1 MEVVIPIADDFAVP
15 PVPPVNIPTLTKMKT
30 LVTVSDLDDEPETN
44 TEDKLTVLKNKSN
57 AERECC
63 EERRKGDQWSEMK
76 RITAPKVK
84 DLKWFHIEMLFG
96 YSGDDGTKC

>member
-44 TEDKLTVLKNKSN
+44 TDDKLTV
-57 AERECC
+57 
-63 EERRKGDQWSEMK
+63 
-76 RITAPKVK
+76 
-84 DLKWFHIEMLFG
+84 
-96 YSGDDGTKC
+96 